1 MAASLRTAIDHA
13 QASAVPASSARPNGG
28 VVVALGRI
36 EMKQLV
42 RHPAF
47 WLSIVF
53 ALLLFRG
60 AIGAGDETGPTLNLA
75 WLVGGIAIGSLIAS
89 VLTSNVASLRA
100 RRDGLAELFGSLPSP
115 PEARTAGLLFGII
128 FGLGG
133 LAAVVGAVAW
143 VVFERLGDLRDA
155 SDLFL
160 FTQYVLAIIA
170 LGAAGVA
177 IGRWIPSVLGGPLFV
192 ISHVF
197 TGLVWIVP
205 WVALTSSDIHVAWHL
220 TYLVAMIVSLA
231 ALAFARDRRT
241 VARFFV
247 AAAVLGLA
255 AFAAAQQTPPGGY

>member
-1 MAASLRTAIDHA
+1 MAASLRTAIDDAH
-13 QASAVPASSARPNGG
+13 ASAVPASSVRPNGG

-60 AIGAGDETGPTLNLA
+60 AIGASDETGLTLNLA

-89 VLTSNVASLRA
+89 VLTSNIAALRA
-100 RRDGLAELFGSLPSP
+100 RRDGLGELFGSLPSP
-115 PEARTAGLLFGII
+115 PEARTAGVLFGIT

-133 LAAVVGAVAW
+133 LAAMVGGVAW
-143 VVFERLGDLRDA
+143 VVFERLDDLREA

-160 FTQYVLAIIA
+160 FAQYVLAIIA

-192 ISHVF
+192 IAHVF
-197 TGLVWIVP
+197 TGLVWVVP
-205 WVALTSSDIHVAWHL
+205 WVAITSSGIDVAWHL
-220 TYLVAMIVSLA
+220 TYLVAMIASLA

-241 VARFFV
+241 VSRFVV

-255 AFAAAQQTPPGGY
+255 VFAAVQQTPPGGY